1 VAESDLVVLAELLDS
16 LNVALCLFDAD
27 DRQRLWNRSFLR
39 FFPEHEGHI
48 HDGEPYRDNLRR
60 FYQARLSPADLPHID
75 RYIEAGIERHHTQA
89 RPYTFQHRGLWLRVA
104 SLPLSEGRRL
114 RVWTQTLPPRA
125 ASGDAFE
132 PQLAVPQPEVAL
144 IDNLADG
151 VMVLDRDDRIIS
163 VNDPFV
169 MLYGLPHRDAVVGRR
184 FNEVFRAVWMS
195 GARSDEQE
203 RERIERGVQTLAENL
218 RFTGAPFELPLPG
231 DRWVRVIEHRNRD
244 GIGHVVHADIT
255 VLKRQQ
261 RETLAAEQRLRDSEA
276 RYRLLADN
284 SSDIILLVDA
294 ALAVRYASPA
304 VGEMLGWP
312 PDRLTGRAF
321 ATLLHEEDRAPFL
334 ARYFHA
340 GAQADGDGPQ
350 LFRAQRRDAALV
362 WVEARVRALPDGAG
376 GIEYVCNLRDATQ
389 RRRAEDA
396 LAAANAELAALAATD
411 ALTGL
416 ANRRQF
422 DATLNKEW
430 YRALRDRS
438 SLALLMIDIDHFKPL
453 NDLFGHQLGDAF
465 LARVARL
472 LRDNARRAGDVVARY
487 GGEEFAIIL
496 PGTEAVAAFELA
508 EGVRRA
514 VAAHAFADLVAGGY
528 RVTVSIGISAARPEG
543 GRSAA
548 MLVQAAD
555 AALYQAKRNGR
566 DRCEMAA

>member
-1 VAESDLVVLAELLDS
+1 VADGDLAVLAELLDS

-27 DRQRLWNRSFLR
+27 DRQRLWNRTFLR
-39 FFPEHEGHI
+39 FFPEHDGVI
-48 HDGEPYRDNLRR
+48 HAGEPYRDNLRR
-60 FYQARLSPADLPHID
+60 FYQARLSPEDLPSIE
-75 RYIEAGIERHHTQA
+75 RYIDAGIERHHTQT
-89 RPYTFQHRGLWLRVA
+89 RPYTFQHRGIWVRVA
-104 SLPLSEGRRL
+104 SLPLSGGQRL

-125 ASGDAFE
+125 APGGAFE

-169 MLYGLPHRDAVVGRR
+169 ALYGLPHRDAVAGRR

-195 GARSDEQE
+195 GARTDEQE
-203 RERIERGVQTLAENL
+203 RERVERGVQELAENL

-244 GIGHVVHADIT
+244 GIGHVVHSDIT
-255 VLKRQQ
+255 TLKRQQ

-276 RYRLLADN
+276 RFRLLADN

-312 PDRLTGRAF
+312 ADQLTGRAF
-321 ATLLHEEDRAPFL
+321 ATLLHDEDREAFV
-334 ARYFHA
+334 ARHFHA
-340 GAQADGDGPQ
+340 GAQSSGEGQQ
-350 LFRAQRRDAALV
+350 LFRAQRRDGALV
-362 WVEARVRALPDGAG
+362 WVEARVRALAHGAG
-376 GIEYVCNLRDATQ
+376 AVEYVCNLRDATQ

-422 DATLNKEW
+422 DAMLNKEW
-430 YRALRDRS
+430 YRALREHG
-438 SLALLMIDIDHFKPL
+438 SLALLMIDIDHFKPV

-487 GGEEFAIIL
+487 GGEEFTVIL
-496 PGTEAVAAFELA
+496 PGTQAPAALELA
-508 EGVRRA
+508 ESARRT
-514 VAAHAFADLVAGGY
+514 VAAHDFADLVAGGY
-528 RVTVSIGISAARPEG
+528 HVTVSIGVSAAKPEG
-543 GRSAA
+543 GRGAT

-566 DRCEMAA
+566 NRCEMA